1 LSNQYSTA
9 EDYLADAQLTDY
21 RTVRGTMRVSSQG
34 ERRCPVSR
42 DDEQVW
48 AELVES
54 FHSSS
59 DDSGRQWPA
68 AENVD
73 RELSGPPDDD
83 SDAAVETAPAESSG
97 PAGGAHPPAP
107 NPEEH
112 FTPPTPPPLPSTD
125 LITRGAWA
133 SVLGV
138 PIFLTLVV
146 LLGRSVSGWL
156 AALCG
161 AAFVGGFVVLIAR
174 MRGHDPYDPDD
185 GAVV

>member
-1 LSNQYSTA
+1 MS
-9 EDYLADAQLTDY
+9 
-21 RTVRGTMRVSSQG
+21 G

-54 FHSSS
+54 FHSSA
-59 DDSGRQWPA
+59 DDSSRQWPA

-73 RELSGPPDDD
+73 PELTSPPDDEPH
-83 SDAAVETAPAESSG
+83 ETVGTAGTSPPESPVSPGAAPAT
-97 PAGGAHPPAP
+97 AQ

-112 FTPPTPPPLPSTD
+112 FVPPPPPPLPSTD
-125 LITRGAWA
+125 LITRAAWV
-133 SVLGV
+133 SVLGI
-138 PIFLTLVV
+138 PFFLTVVV

-156 AALCG
+156 GALCG
-161 AAFVGGFVVLIAR
+161 AAFVGGFVVLVAR